1 MFTCLAMPTM
11 FACEDSFEELF
22 LSPSCVIRRWKPGHQ
37 VWKHV
42 PLLLSHI
49 SCPVFFYYTAVA
61 TETPSPTKEDTLK
74 YTPATGDRQD
84 FEDMQR
90 ARPHDQPCLSLYPG
104 LLCS

>member
-1 MFTCLAMPTM
+1 MFTCSAKPCM

-49 SCPVFFYYTAVA
+49 RCSIFFYYTAVA
-61 TETPSPTKEDTLK
+61 TETPPNQRRYSKVYSGEQGHTIN
-74 YTPATGDRQD
+74 PACPSTRDSCVHKQML
-84 FEDMQR
+84 EE
-90 ARPHDQPCLSLYPG
+90 
-104 LLCS
+104 